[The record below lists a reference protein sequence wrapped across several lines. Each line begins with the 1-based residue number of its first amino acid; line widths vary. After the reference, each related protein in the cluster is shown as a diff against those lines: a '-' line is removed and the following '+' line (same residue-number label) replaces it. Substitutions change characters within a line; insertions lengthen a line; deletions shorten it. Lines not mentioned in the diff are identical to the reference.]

1 MRAGTIKGMGR
12 TVLIVEDT
20 AHSTS
25 TLEVALLTVADIDVV
40 VAADGRQA
48 LEFLNHPGETGPRV
62 LVTDLNMPRL
72 DGFELIERVRRD
84 RRYERLPIIVL
95 SGDTDPRTP
104 ERLRRLGADAF
115 FTKPYSPGEVRAKI
129 EELLDAYPP

>member
-1 MRAGTIKGMGR
+1 MGR
-12 TVLIVEDT
+12 TVLVVEDT
-20 AHSTS
+20 AHSSS
-25 TLEVALLTVADIDVV
+25 TLEVALLTVPDIDVV

-84 RRYERLPIIVL
+84 RRYQRLPIVVL

-129 EELLDAYPP
+129 EELLNAYPP

>member
-1 MRAGTIKGMGR
+1 MGR

-25 TLEVALLTVADIDVV
+25 TLEVALLTVADIEVV

-48 LEFLNHPGETGPRV
+48 LEFLNHSGETGPKV

-84 RRYERLPIIVL
+84 RRYQRLPIIVL

-129 EELLDAYPP
+129 EELLNAYPP